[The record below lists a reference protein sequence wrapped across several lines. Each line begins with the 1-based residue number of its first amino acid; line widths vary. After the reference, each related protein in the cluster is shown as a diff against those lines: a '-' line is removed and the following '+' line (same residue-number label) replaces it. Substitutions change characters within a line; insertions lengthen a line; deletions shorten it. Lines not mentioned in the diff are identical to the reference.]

1 MSNQQ
6 AYNVVYAGAVLSGFE
21 EQQVRLGFVEKMNI
35 PADKVEQLFS
45 GRRMTLKKA
54 ISKNKAER
62 LQQKLLTFGAETAI
76 VPYVVEPSVNQSSD
90 VSKNNQ
96 RENTEKVTTERSVT
110 SALENDSNIDAET
123 NLPKDH
129 TSKENL
135 SAQQQYDEDMNQRI
149 ARAQAMIEAQQIQQ
163 NSQQHNAASGSKKLT
178 YFSVFLGALLLLLY
192 FSLETLK

>member
-6 AYNVVYAGAVLSGFE
+6 AYNVVYAGAVLSGFQ
-21 EQQVRLGFVEKMNI
+21 EQQVKQGFVEKMNI

-76 VPYVVEPSVNQSSD
+76 VSYVVEPSVNPSSD

-96 RENTEKVTTERSVT
+96 SKNTEKVTTERSVT
-110 SALENDSNIDAET
+110 SALEKDSNIDAET
-123 NLPKDH
+123 NLP
-129 TSKENL
+129 KENL
-135 SAQQQYDEDMNQRI
+135 SAQQQYDEDMNKRI

-178 YFSVFLGALLLLLY
+178 YFSVFLGVLLLLLY